1 MTRKQIMNWMF
12 DHPLTT
18 TTIISIPVFFTVVW
32 IGLKT
37 HII

>member
-1 MTRKQIMNWMF
+1 MYWMF

-18 TTIISIPVFFTVVW
+18 TTIICIPVFIVVVW